1 MARSKNQKLKLIY
14 LMEFLWTQTD
24 EQHVVSMQQIL
35 AYMESK
41 NIHAERKSIYDDL
54 EVLRSIGWDIQ
65 NRREQP
71 AGYYL
76 KSHLFSQQDI
86 HALANTIKSSKLLT
100 ARKSKE
106 MTEIIKRMCSRWE
119 AEQLDGKIYVTDRI
133 KAMNES
139 LSLNIEV
146 IHKAIAINREISF
159 RYTVWEKDADGNLR
173 KIVNAHYV
181 SPWVITLTDQDYYLT
196 VYEDEQI
203 KQYLI
208 GQMNYIRITAKTRKG
223 REALKRFDNDRR

>member
-14 LMEFLWTQTD
+14 LMELLWKQTD
-24 EQHVVSMQQIL
+24 EEHVVSMQQIL

-65 NRREQP
+65 NRREHP

-76 KSHLFSQQDI
+76 KNHLFSQQDI
-86 HALANTIKSSKLLT
+86 HALVNTIKSSRLLT

-106 MTEIIKRMCSRWE
+106 MTEIIKRLCSQWE
-119 AEQLDGKIYVTDRI
+119 AETLDGKIYVTDRI

-146 IHKAIAINREISF
+146 IHKAITRNREISF
-159 RYTVWEKDADGNLR
+159 RYTGWEKAEDGNLQ
-173 KIVNAHYV
+173 KIVDAHYA
-181 SPWVITLTDQDYYLT
+181 SPWAITLTDEDYYLT
-196 VYEDEQI
+196 VYEDGRI
-203 KQYLI
+203 RQYLI
-208 GQMNYIRITAKTRKG
+208 GQMNYIRMTARMRKG
-223 REALKRFDNDRR
+223 QEAWKEFDHDRR